1 MANKIVLKHRS
12 SDTAEP
18 TGLLAGEIAS
28 NINAS
33 GKKLYVGTGTGNIVF
48 ADQTYVDN
56 EIAALGDVS
65 LSSASFSTSTGVIT
79 LTKSDASTVTVDI
92 DGRFQPLDSDL
103 SAIAALSPA
112 DGNFIVGSASGWVV
126 ESGATARTSLGLGTA
141 ATTASTDYATAAQ
154 GSNADTAFGWGNHAS
169 AGYATESYVTT
180 AVANVVDAAP
190 AALDTLNEL
199 AAALGDDANFAGTIT
214 TSIGTKLDSSTWTAS
229 AASGITSTQVSNWN
243 TAYNWGD
250 HSTEGYLTSYTE
262 TDTLAS
268 VTGRGATTAT
278 AVNIGTGSTIN
289 SVAIL
294 TANSTIDGGT
304 Y

>member
-28 NINAS
+28 NINAG

-48 ADQTYVDN
+48 ADQTYVN
-56 EIAALGDVS
+56 TATGNASV
-65 LSSASFSTSTGVIT
+65 SSASFSTSTGVIT
-79 LTKSDASTVTVDI
+79 LTKGDATTVTVDI

-112 DGNFIVGSASGWVV
+112 DGNFIVGNGSAWVA

-154 GSNADTAFGWGNHAS
+154 GTKADTAHSWGDHAA
-169 AGYATESYVTT
+169 AGYATEGYVTT

-214 TSIGTKLDSSTWTAS
+214 TSIGTKLDTSTWTAS
-229 AASGITSTQVSNWN
+229 AASGITSTQVTNWD
-243 TAYNWGD
+243 TAYGWGD
-250 HSTEGYLTSYTE
+250 HSTQGYLTSYTE

-268 VTGRGATTAT
+268 VTGRGTTTST
-278 AVNIGTGSTIN
+278 AVNIGTGSTVN

>member
-33 GKKLYVGTGTGNIVF
+33 GKKLYVGTGTGNVVF
-48 ADQTYVDN
+48 ADQTYVDSQ
-56 EIAALGDVS
+56 IAALGDVS
-65 LSSASFSTSTGVIT
+65 LSSASFNTSTGVIT

-126 ESGATARTSLGLGTA
+126 ESGATARNSLGLGTA

-154 GSNADTAFGWGNHAS
+154 GSNADTAFGWGDHAA
-169 AGYATESYVTT
+169 AGYATTGYVTT
-180 AVANVVDAAP
+180 AVANVIDAAP

-199 AAALGDDANFAGTIT
+199 AAALGDDANFSTTIT
-214 TSIGTKLDSSTWTAS
+214 TSIGTKLDSATWTAS
-229 AASGITSTQVSNWN
+229 AASGITSTQVTNWD
-243 TAYNWGD
+243 TAYGWGN
-250 HSTEGYLTSYTE
+250 HATAGYLTSYTE
-262 TDTLAS
+262 TDTLAT
-268 VTGRGATTAT
+268 VTGRGASTST
-278 AVNIGTGSTIN
+278 AVNLGTGSTVN

>member
-141 ATTASTDYATAAQ
+141 ATTAST
-154 GSNADTAFGWGNHAS
+154 
-169 AGYATESYVTT
+169 E
-180 AVANVVDAAP
+180 
-190 AALDTLNEL
+190 
-199 AAALGDDANFAGTIT
+199 
-214 TSIGTKLDSSTWTAS
+214 LDSSTWTAS